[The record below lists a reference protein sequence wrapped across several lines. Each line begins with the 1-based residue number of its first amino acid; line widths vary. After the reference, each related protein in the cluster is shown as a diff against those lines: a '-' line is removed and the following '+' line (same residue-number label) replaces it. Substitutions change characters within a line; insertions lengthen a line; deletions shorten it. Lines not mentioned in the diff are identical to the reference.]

1 MYGST
6 GGKDSFLFLYYKLTL
21 EYTVSKNKKRRKTKK
36 CFAKSEGRT
45 VRVTSSGS
53 LFETASHDPKWASS
67 EDLSSAPCRPWER
80 TRSVPS
86 CGMLFFWGVSVCE
99 CVFFCLFVC
108 LTSCQGCCGL
118 PLIWDQ
124 LKSSQKPS
132 LWQSLDAHSEGEASD
147 GGEKQLK
154 SLPSHL
160 PNPINLDVFNTLSIT
175 SNSPFLHFSLFLS
188 ESLFLSISLFFSQT
202 LCLPPVK
209 DNDWISIATAS
220 KGHS

>member
-1 MYGST
+1 M
-6 GGKDSFLFLYYKLTL
+6 SFIRGLVLCALSALREDTFSPLLRNVVFLRGQC
-21 EYTVSKNKKRRKTKK
+21 VW
-36 CFAKSEGRT
+36 
-45 VRVTSSGS
+45 VR
-53 LFETASHDPKWASS
+53 
-67 EDLSSAPCRPWER
+67 
-80 TRSVPS
+80 
-86 CGMLFFWGVSVCE
+86 FF
-99 CVFFCLFVC
+99 FFCFVC

-175 SNSPFLHFSLFLS
+175 SNSPFLPFSLFLS

-202 LCLPPVK
+202 LCLPPMK